1 MPQQRRRAVA
11 VAATVALTVLM
22 WTDSPTHWWS
32 SVLEFLRGTGSTAT
46 TSVLDARPSGDLDL
60 HLATWAF
67 VSCVWWWALR
77 STRPVVQALVILV
90 AWASIV
96 ETLQPV
102 FTAIRERQMSDYLGN
117 ALGIG
122 IVCVVVLIRR
132 RYADGPMSPAT

>member
-1 MPQQRRRAVA
+1 M
-11 VAATVALTVLM
+11 
-22 WTDSPTHWWS
+22 
-32 SVLEFLRGTGSTAT
+32 
-46 TSVLDARPSGDLDL
+46 
-60 HLATWAF
+60 WAF